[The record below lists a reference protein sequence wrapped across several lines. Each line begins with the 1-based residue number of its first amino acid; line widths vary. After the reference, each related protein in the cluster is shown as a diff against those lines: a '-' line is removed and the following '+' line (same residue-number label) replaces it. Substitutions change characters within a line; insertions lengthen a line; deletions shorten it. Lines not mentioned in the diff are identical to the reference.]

1 MNDYQ
6 ERGKEIKTANFTRN
20 FTLSGVTVV
29 CPFCNNE
36 IRYSVEEAT
45 ELVSD
50 LWYPLTEEIEC
61 PECKKT
67 FEITEGEDDF

>member
-1 MNDYQ
+1 M
-6 ERGKEIKTANFTRN
+6 KENKTTSFMRN

-29 CPFCNNE
+29 CPFCDNE
-36 IRYSVEEAT
+36 IRYSVEEAI

-50 LWYPLTEEIEC
+50 LWYPQTAEIEC

-67 FEITEGEDDF
+67 FEINEGEDDF